1 MPVSHPEHTV
11 TAPVQ
16 RLSITFAVGG
26 AARYVG
32 GLDMG
37 RTWVRALR
45 RLGLPLAYS
54 FGFNPHPRVSL
65 AAPLPVG
72 FAAEREWVEVYLD
85 ARVDPAD
92 VARRLPA
99 QLPPGLSVRGVEEVP
114 VDAAPLAS
122 RIQAA
127 EYAVQFLDP
136 PPADLA
142 ERLARLLAAESLPFT
157 RMRGGKEVR
166 FDLRPRILAAHV
178 EARDGEPVLI
188 LRLQHGPSGAARP
201 EDVLS
206 ALGLDPLAT
215 RVTRMGLRLAP

>member
-1 MPVSHPEHTV
+1 MPVSRPERQV

-16 RLSITFAVGG
+16 RLSITFSVGG

-54 FGFNPHPRVSL
+54 FGFSPHPRVSL

-99 QLPPGLSVRGVEEVP
+99 QLPPGLRVHAIEEVP
-114 VDAAPLAS
+114 VDAPPLAS

-127 EYAVQFLDP
+127 EYAVQFVEP

-157 RMRGGKEVR
+157 RARGGKEVR
-166 FDLRPRILAAHV
+166 FDLRPRVLAARI
-178 EARDGEPVLI
+178 EEREGEPALI

-201 EDVLS
+201 EDVLTV
-206 ALGLDPLAT
+206 LGLDPLAA
-215 RVTRMGLRLAP
+215 RVTRTALALQP